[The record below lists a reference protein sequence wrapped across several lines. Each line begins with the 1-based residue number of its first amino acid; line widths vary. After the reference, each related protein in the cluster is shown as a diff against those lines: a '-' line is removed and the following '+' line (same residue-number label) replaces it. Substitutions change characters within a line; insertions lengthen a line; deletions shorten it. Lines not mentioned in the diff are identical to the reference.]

1 MKLKSRFV
9 QKISFLGM
17 LAQNLVS
24 ARVKSHKKWL
34 FSGISYLFFSL
45 RDINMVPVFLI
56 NCKTFFWKKL
66 HIWRFCIKFFFFLF
80 LVLIWVKKWRKVVM
94 CKTSFSIFTFWCH
107 IIVTKLISIFENK
120 WELKF
125 CFKSSMVGDVRPKSG
140 SNSGQK
146 W

>member
-1 MKLKSRFV
+1 MKLKLRFV

-34 FSGISYLFFSL
+34 FSGISSLFFSL

-56 NCKTFFWKKL
+56 NCKTFFWKKTPYME
-66 HIWRFCIKFFFFLF
+66 IFYQN

-94 CKTSFSIFTFWCH
+94 SKTFFSIFTFWCH

-125 CFKSSMVGDVRPKSG
+125 CFKSSIVGDVRPKSG
-140 SNSGQK
+140 SNLGQK